1 MKNDLLMKP
10 TYETA
15 VFKSYENGYYTFML
29 NNRGV
34 NVVFEKVHPQI
45 LLKYDLENDKNLLN
59 KVFHLA
65 FLENKEDV
73 DDDFIIFRIEYLELI
88 NAN

>member
-1 MKNDLLMKP
+1 MINDILMKP

-15 VFKSYENGYYTFML
+15 VFKSYDNGCYTFIL
-29 NNRGV
+29 NKGV
-34 NVVFEKVHPQI
+34 DMVFEKVHPQI
-45 LLKYDLENDKNLLN
+45 LLKYDLKNDKSLLS

-73 DDDFIIFRIEYLELI
+73 EDDFIIFRIEYLELI